1 MGVIQNDSASNHFE
15 SCYFFEITRCKIKR
29 QYLYE
34 KQLVFRFLSA
44 YHSLFIINVVKKYYF
59 CNCKNTGSVYR
70 PV

>member
-1 MGVIQNDSASNHFE
+1 MGVIQNDCDSNHFE

-59 CNCKNTGSVYR
+59 CNCKNTESVYR